1 MARVPR
7 GRRALRTPGRR
18 RYLPSM
24 KHRMSSALPLFF
36 SLTSVLA
43 IAACS
48 SDSTQTTTSTGTGGS
63 TGSGEMTTSSVGG
76 GTSASTGTST
86 GATGT
91 GGAEVA
97 CMGSDFSDPNAAKL
111 MIGTISAK
119 IVDLAGQPV
128 PKDLSAQVC
137 GTDICITG
145 VTNALGSVTEQ
156 VNQNLV
162 KPAFKYGDA
171 RTFAKMLIPVKAGST
186 DFGVLTTAA
195 LPVAG
200 VDFAPGKTMVSGD
213 VTIEIAATGVAEVDA
228 LNYPEVVDQ
237 QLRAVTIPVDKVPGV
252 LAGAPTI
259 AQLYGV
265 APVDTV
271 FCPPAKVTV
280 PNADPVKLPAGT
292 DVEFLILNVETIE
305 AWGPYGEWQKVSDGK
320 VSADGK
326 TISTTEGLPV
336 LHLFGVRKKL

>member
-1 MARVPR
+1 MAGVPR
-7 GRRALRTPGRR
+7 GLRSLRTPGCR

-24 KHRMSSALPLFF
+24 KHRMLSRLPLFF
-36 SLTSVLA
+36 PLASVLA

-48 SDSTQTTTSTGTGGS
+48 SDSTQTSTTTGAGGSTGTGSVSSVGGGSATSTSTAATGTGGS
-63 TGSGEMTTSSVGG
+63 EN
-76 GTSASTGTST
+76 
-86 GATGT
+86 
-91 GGAEVA
+91 A
-97 CMGSDFSDPNAAKL
+97 CTGSDFSDPNAAKV

-145 VTNALGSVTEQ
+145 TTNALGAVTEQ
-156 VNQNLV
+156 VNQSLV

-186 DFGVLTTAA
+186 DFGTITTAA

-200 VDFAPGKTMVSGD
+200 MDFAPGKTIVSGD
-213 VTIEIAATGVAEVDA
+213 VSIEIAANGIAEVDP
-228 LNYPEVVDQ
+228 LIYPEVIDQ
-237 QLRAVTIPVDKVPGV
+237 QLRAVTIPVDKVQGV

-280 PNADPVKLPAGT
+280 PNADPMKLPAGA

-326 TISTTEGLPV
+326 TITTTQGLPV
-336 LHLFGVRKKL
+336 LHLFGIRKKP

>member
-1 MARVPR
+1 
-7 GRRALRTPGRR
+7 
-18 RYLPSM
+18 M
-24 KHRMSSALPLFF
+24 KHRLFSTLPLF
-36 SLTSVLA
+36 LPLASVLA

-48 SDSTQTTTSTGTGGS
+48 SDSTQTSTTTGAGGGS
-63 TGSGEMTTSSVGG
+63 GTTTTTTSSVGG
-76 GTSASTGTST
+76 GGATST

-91 GGAEVA
+91 GGAENA
-97 CMGSDFSDPNAAKL
+97 CTGSDFSDPNAAKV

-145 VTNALGSVTEQ
+145 TTNALGAVTEQ
-156 VNQNLV
+156 VNQTLV

-171 RTFAKMLIPVKAGST
+171 RTFAKMLIPVKAGNT
-186 DFGVLTTAA
+186 DFGVITTAA
-195 LPVAG
+195 LPAAG
-200 VDFAPGKTMVSGD
+200 VDFVPGKTMVSGD
-213 VTIEIAATGVAEVDA
+213 VSIEIAANGVAEVDP
-228 LNYPEVVDQ
+228 LLYPEALDQ
-237 QLRAVTIPVDKVPGV
+237 QLRAVTIPVDKVPAV

-259 AQLYGV
+259 TQLYGV

-280 PNADPVKLPAGT
+280 PNADPAALPAGA

-305 AWGPYGEWQKVSDGK
+305 SWGPYGEWQKVSDGK

-326 TISTTEGLPV
+326 TIATTEGLPV
-336 LHLFGVRKKL
+336 LHLFGIRKKP